1 MNDFDFI
8 KRDCIRVDNK
18 INAKEELLKIVKEN
32 NLTIDKI
39 DCRNYY
45 PEDDDPDSIYYVD
58 EEYRK
63 EYKSLDDLDFDYDPY
78 IECYCYLTGTVYCYD
93 NDGNPVWLTR
103 YSNDYITEH
112 WEINQL
118 PDFYKK

>member
-1 MNDFDFI
+1 MNEHDFI
-8 KRDCIRVDNK
+8 EDAIRVDEK
-18 INAKEELLKIVKEN
+18 RNAKDELLKIVEEN
-32 NLTIDKI
+32 NLTIAKI
-39 DCRNYY
+39 DCRNYD
-45 PEDDDPDSIYYVD
+45 PEDNDSDSIYYID

-78 IECYCYLTGTVYCYD
+78 IEYYCYLNGIVYCYD
-93 NDGNPVWLTR
+93 KDNNPVWLTR
-103 YSNDYITEH
+103 YSDEYITEH